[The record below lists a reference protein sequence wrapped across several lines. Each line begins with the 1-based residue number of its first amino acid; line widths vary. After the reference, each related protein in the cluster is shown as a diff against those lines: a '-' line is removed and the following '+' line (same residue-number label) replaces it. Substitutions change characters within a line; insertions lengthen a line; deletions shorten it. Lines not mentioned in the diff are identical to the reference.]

1 MKQKTIY
8 DSLLPSVKSNFKAS
22 VRKYDTAKRLK
33 YVLMSKYMW
42 SNLTIDEMRD
52 LFTYSNIKTWE
63 LEPYSFMYGDN
74 ILIKK

>member
-33 YVLMSKYMW
+33 YVLMSKPLWYQ
-42 SNLTIDEMRD
+42 LTIDELRE
-52 LFTYSNIKTWE
+52 LITYADIQTSNLDK
-63 LEPYSFMYGDN
+63 YSFMYGDN
-74 ILIKK
+74 IIKN

>member
-33 YVLMSKYMW
+33 YVLMSKSLWYQ
-42 SNLTIDEMRD
+42 LTIDEMRD
-52 LFTYSNIKTWE
+52 LITYSD
-63 LEPYSFMYGDN
+63 LESWNLNSYVFMYGEN
-74 ILIKK
+74 IIER

>member
-33 YVLMSKYMW
+33 YVLMSKSLWYQ
-42 SNLTIDEMRD
+42 LTIDEMRD
-52 LFTYSNIKTWE
+52 LITYSD
-63 LEPYSFMYGDN
+63 LESWNLNSYAFMYGEN
-74 ILIKK
+74 IIER